1 MSIFADA
8 LKLSLPPDP
17 TSMIEGSVT
26 STITSGIV
34 FGSDPAKT
42 LKTTV
47 NNVLGVDPATAN
59 TLSPNF
65 DRFSVLEFP
74 QSFGVVGNLFQSGQ
88 DLIPIARISSNFGG
102 TFIGDE
108 LTQINVENLLRNPGV
123 ELSTFANNL
132 SRGLVNQAAQ
142 QGNSI
147 ARSVVQDIKDVFRGA
162 VNSLLDPAAA
172 KTTNLGVVDSR
183 LSYAFY
189 GPLDANKQYSKGAP
203 AQTPNV
209 KPPASGVGPSG
220 PSIPPPP
227 PVGFQGVEP
236 ITNPHYV
243 FRLNTVANGM
253 SSGDD
258 GAAQSRL
265 LLDKESRMG
274 VSKIGRREV
283 TLSAILSKFGGF
295 SQSNPTPYRAADF
308 LWLKYYNRIPLTRL
322 VTLRRYMF
330 PIQDNLTRSP
340 YFGGGTSK
348 AGAYKIKGWSNN
360 PISQMVTYFGGESGN
375 DLSTII
381 KVSVSSKWEET
392 AGSKV
397 NDIELFGGSP
407 LDATTMFDSSRVA
420 KITAGIAKLGLNL
433 GAGAAAGVIG
443 GSTIQAGKDFFN
455 KIESVASS
463 SNITASELAAGIL
476 AYTGVID
483 PARFAGISSYLDT
496 FNPYAQGGY
505 LSDLYRE
512 PYNRI
517 ITTMQRKPGLSGGV
531 IGDGSINVKFE
542 YSLKAIGHINAKA
555 AMLDIMA
562 NILATTHYRGSFWGG
577 ESRFYL
583 NKGIFPLL
591 DEKQTIEFVKLIWTG
606 NFDGAT
612 QQFESV
618 IKEAFGNELPTVDAI
633 KGLLALRDSNIQTPK
648 NSGQA
653 QNNKIVG
660 GKDTGATAIAAA
672 TASAGIP
679 DKLKDIAAID
689 LLAGLFG
696 LTGGGGN
703 ASIPAFQALRTG
715 APVGEWH
722 LTVGNPF
729 KPIAVIGNLICE
741 GVDIS
746 FNNELGPDD
755 FPTEMTATVRLKP
768 GMSRANQD
776 VESVFN
782 DGFGPLYIPKP
793 DLFEGKELEQVQEEI
808 SKQVGRSGIFDFMG
822 FLPESTV
829 ESLSNFHKIT
839 SNSETILPTPHIS
852 RARDGQTD
860 NPRGS

>member
-17 TSMIEGSVT
+17 KSMIEGSVT
-26 STITSGIV
+26 SAITSGIV

-47 NNVLGVDPATAN
+47 NNVLGVDSTTAN
-59 TLSPNF
+59 TLGPNF

-108 LTQINVENLLRNPGV
+108 LTQINVANLLQNPGT
-123 ELSTFANNL
+123 ELSTFAKNL
-132 SRGLVNQAAQ
+132 SNNLVNQAAQ

-147 ARSVVQDIKDVFRGA
+147 ARSVVQDVKDVFRGA

-203 AQTPNV
+203 NAG
-209 KPPASGVGPSG
+209 PPAGPPG
-220 PSIPPPP
+220 PDSAPPAGPP

-265 LLDKESRMG
+265 LLDKEARMG
-274 VSKIGRREV
+274 VSKVGKKEV

-308 LWLKYYNRIPLTRL
+308 LWLKYYNRIPLTRMI
-322 VTLRRYMF
+322 TLRRYMF

-340 YFGGGTSK
+340 YFGGGTSSR
-348 AGAYKIKGWSNN
+348 GAYKIKGWSNN

-407 LDATTMFDSSRVA
+407 LDATTMFDASRVA

-660 GKDTGATAIAAA
+660 GQDTGATAIAAA

-793 DLFEGKELEQVQEEI
+793 DLFEGKGLDQVQEEI
-808 SKQVGRSGIFDFMG
+808 SKQVARGGIFDFMG
-822 FLPESTV
+822 LVPESTV
-829 ESLSNFHKIT
+829 ESLSNFFKIS
-839 SNSETILPTPHIS
+839 SNTETILPTPHIS
-852 RARDGQTD
+852 RTKDGQTD
-860 NPRGS
+860 NPKNLLRR